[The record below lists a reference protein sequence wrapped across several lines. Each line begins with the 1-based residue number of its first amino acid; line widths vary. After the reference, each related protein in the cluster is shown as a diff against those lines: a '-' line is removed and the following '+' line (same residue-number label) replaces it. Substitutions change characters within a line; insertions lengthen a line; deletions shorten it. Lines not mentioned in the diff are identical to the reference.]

1 MEVRDGVAT
10 MEGMQL
16 AIDGKFAPMLVPW
29 TVLAPAV
36 DRVNPDTGNVET
48 LTPSGSGADFN
59 FVAFAQEDF
68 EDTYYNTKL
77 RIEKLDAETGD
88 NIIHDGAL
96 FKIYAAKRDVEKNGT
111 NTVTGTGDVLYGE
124 AVDWKGN
131 PVLDA
136 DGNKI
141 LYPRVGESNGS
152 MDDLPVRLDKEG
164 IPQYDESQLIRQED
178 QDGNETGIFRAYSTI
193 REVVVDGQV
202 QKVPVGYIETYKPLG
217 AGAYVLVE
225 VQAPEVIQRAA
236 LWHLKFMR
244 MM

>member
-1 MEVRDGVAT
+1 MDGRNETVKSYYAGYTSQSEDASTMDDVIYDGYETDSGQMEVRDGVAT

-48 LTPSGSGADFN
+48 LIPSGSGADFN

-111 NTVTGTGDVLYGE
+111 NTVTGTGGC
-124 AVDWKGN
+124 AVW
-131 PVLDA
+131 
-136 DGNKI
+136 
-141 LYPRVGESNGS
+141 
-152 MDDLPVRLDKEG
+152 
-164 IPQYDESQLIRQED
+164 
-178 QDGNETGIFRAYSTI
+178 
-193 REVVVDGQV
+193 
-202 QKVPVGYIETYKPLG
+202 
-217 AGAYVLVE
+217 
-225 VQAPEVIQRAA
+225 
-236 LWHLKFMR
+236 
-244 MM
+244 